1 MILESYAALHS
12 TVALNERLAL
22 LPQELINMRTKSRW
36 LRFLT
41 VLGLGLLVALLAFPA
56 TSLAV
61 NLLTNG
67 GFELFQLH
75 MEGSQPRTWHGYPEQ
90 VGQDWTVTVVDG
102 WDGLHLMDSH
112 TLGQLAATVYGVPY
126 ANHQVEGALAQA
138 LASQTGYSVVL
149 SQTMAVDA
157 GIDYALG
164 GKIVTFWKGSGGEI
178 DHTKLFKRVGID
190 PTGGVDYNSTNVEWT
205 DWDGTDDIWTSPA
218 IAASVQT
225 NKATVFIQ
233 VENRGEDVGTDTF
246 NSGYLDSF
254 SFERAPATTLNLP
267 STTPA
272 GALTVTWGAT
282 IPNPDYWALWGYDV
296 EYKDNAVGSW
306 QRVQSIDGANN
317 TVTSYTLNAQAGKA
331 YTFRV
336 RAWQQKKPAG
346 DPAIPALPGM
356 WVEKQMA
363 VQGSG
368 EGDPVG
374 NPQENAVFLP
384 IIIDYAT
391 PGGSS
396 PDPSPPP
403 SADPDPA
410 PTPAPTPPASANSFA
425 VATVHMLT
433 ISENGGCPGNHH
445 VFLSVIDSQGDP
457 LWGAVIGDP
466 PENNFRVTAGDKNE
480 PFFNYGTKMAEIDL
494 YNAGTLLKVMEYPD
508 GTPVTSDQTPLLS
521 TNTWEIP
528 VDWLIGA
535 GYCDDAASC
544 TGLLCQGHYSYWVVF
559 QETGP

>member
-1 MILESYAALHS
+1 
-12 TVALNERLAL
+12 
-22 LPQELINMRTKSRW
+22 MRTKSRW

-75 MEGSQPRTWHGYPEQ
+75 MEGSQPRTWLGYPER

-102 WDGLHLMDSH
+102 SEGLHLMDSH

-138 LASQTGYSVVL
+138 LASQTAYSVVL

-190 PTGGVDYNSTNVEWT
+190 PTGGMDYNSANVEWT
-205 DWDGTDDIWTSPA
+205 DWDGTDDTWTSPA

-225 NKATVFIQ
+225 SKTTVFIQ
-233 VENRGEDVGTDTF
+233 VENRGENVGTDTF

-306 QRVQSIDGANN
+306 QRVQSTDGANN
-317 TVTSYTLNAQAGKA
+317 TAVSYTLNAQAGKA

-336 RAWQQKKPAG
+336 RAWQQKKPGG
-346 DPAIPALPGM
+346 DPAIPALPGV

-368 EGDPVG
+368 GGDPVG
-374 NPQENAVFLP
+374 GPKENAIFLP
-384 IIIDYAT
+384 IIIDYSTSGVPEPNPPPAVL
-391 PGGSS
+391 PPPS
-396 PDPSPPP
+396 PDPTPT
-403 SADPDPA
+403 
-410 PTPAPTPPASANSFA
+410 PTPAPTPPSSANSFA
-425 VATVHMLT
+425 VATVQMLT
-433 ISENGGCPGNHH
+433 ISENGSCMGNHQ
-445 VFLSVIDSQGDP
+445 VFLSVVDSQGDP

-466 PENNFRVTAGDKNE
+466 PENNFRVTSGDKNE
-480 PFFNYGTKMAEIDL
+480 PFFNYGTKMAEVDL
-494 YNAGTLLKVMEYPD
+494 YNAGTRLQVMEYPD

-528 VDWLIGA
+528 VDWLIEA
-535 GYCDDAASC
+535 GYCNDAASC